1 MDRHACKRNK
11 ALTCSFFAIL
21 AFIFSL
27 VSCENF
33 NKPVRGWFDYYTNT
47 ATVGDIEID
56 SVSGSYNGIQCV
68 SSDDNRHIIL
78 KLRNPKNY
86 TLKMTFVFDDENL
99 IGQAKKLNY
108 NGFSLKDGITYFSQ
122 SADKSIVDF
131 EIPKSFLQDV
141 ENGSFILYD
150 LSGNPTGNIQ
160 KNISGTVTINELD
173 TNRDFNS
180 FHINLIVNSAPP
192 RMRDAM
198 FQYDKSDS
206 DRQYVVCFKIPN
218 LNDTVHQ
225 KDTKT
230 LVINGETYNVSFGS
244 SVSITPPDGK
254 LTTTKPSGLCNLNL
268 QDSLFT
274 HENGYIDFYYL
285 TGIDPTDDRKT
296 VNIALTDDYGF
307 KTEVVVSNS
316 TGKLIQPTLSVT
328 DGNTYQVNETDGI
341 YPLVISHTGEST
353 KYDEDGNQVSG
364 DRCSKPNIFYK
375 LYKDGVTGVFKE
387 GSGAAP
393 LTVNLEKGKYYV
405 ETYAY
410 ADTFVDSD
418 QATGFAA
425 ESGREVTIKS
435 SLTYYVKN
443 TGSDTAESGNGSK
456 KKPYR
461 TIQKCIEEFYLDY
474 VAYSHDND
482 TVHTIEMLSDLKAQD
497 GDIFVEE
504 SFVRFYNHGPVSADY
519 KFVVNGH
526 GYTIDASKKG
536 RVLMTGAHHS
546 RIEFNNVNFT
556 GGLQETGGGIRHQG
570 GTLTINGGSITG
582 CHANENG
589 GALYIWEYKPAHFN
603 GVTITGNTAGQNG
616 GGVYTEQGT
625 LNLYGNCNITGNTV
639 NDVPSN
645 LYLLTD
651 KTITIG
657 SYFTGRVGVTT
668 QKTPVAGEP
677 VVITSGFSTN
687 ASGDPWDRFFPDNP
701 SQGVIIYN
709 NDEPKRTEAVLS
721 VSSSLISTYTGEKII
736 VSCTENVT
744 LGGMVTVSVVDG
756 DNNDITSE
764 CTFENHIISYK
775 TDTLIGSDY
784 YTANGN
790 TVTLQ
795 SGITEKDIYVLFV
808 QFRYKGFDYD
818 ARIPFRVQ

>member
-1 MDRHACKRNK
+1 
-11 ALTCSFFAIL
+11 
-21 AFIFSL
+21 
-27 VSCENF
+27 
-33 NKPVRGWFDYYTNT
+33 
-47 ATVGDIEID
+47 
-56 SVSGSYNGIQCV
+56 
-68 SSDDNRHIIL
+68 
-78 KLRNPKNY
+78 
-86 TLKMTFVFDDENL
+86 MTFAFDDENL
-99 IGQAKKLNY
+99 IGQAKDLNY
-108 NGFSLKDGITYFSQ
+108 KGFSLTDGITYFSQ

-150 LSGNPTGNIQ
+150 LSGNSTGNIQ

-218 LNDTVHQ
+218 LNNTVHQ

-244 SVSITPPDGK
+244 SVSITPQDGK
-254 LTTTKPSGLCNLNL
+254 LTTAKPSGLCNLNL
-268 QDSLFT
+268 QTSLFT
-274 HENGYIDFYYL
+274 SENGYIDFYYY
-285 TGIDPTDDRKT
+285 TDIAPTVDRKT
-296 VNIALTDDYGF
+296 VNITLLDDYDF
-307 KTEVVVSNS
+307 KTTVTTSNS
-316 TGKLIQPTLSVT
+316 TGKLVPPELNVKEGHS
-328 DGNTYQVNETDGI
+328 YQVNETDGI

-353 KYDEDGNQVSG
+353 KYDGDGNQVSG

-375 LYKDGVTGVFKE
+375 LYKDGESGVFKE

-410 ADTFVDSD
+410 ADAFIDSD
-418 QATGFAA
+418 RATGFAA
-425 ESGREVTIKS
+425 ESGNEVTIKG

-443 TGSDTAESGNGSK
+443 TGSDIAGSGNGSK
-456 KKPYR
+456 NKPYR
-461 TIQKCIEEFYLDY
+461 TIQKCINEFYDEY
-474 VAYSHDND
+474 DHND
-482 TVHTIEMLSDLKAQD
+482 DTMHTIEMLSDLTAQSD
-497 GDIFVEE
+497 ADFTANA
-504 SFVRFYNHGPVSADY
+504 FVRFSDQGNGKKYR
-519 KFVVNGH
+519 FTVNGYGH
-526 GYTIDASKKG
+526 MLDASKKG
-536 RVLMTGAHHS
+536 HVLKTGADHPA
-546 RIEFNNVNFT
+546 IIFNNVNLT

-570 GTLTINGGSITG
+570 GTLIINGGSITG
-582 CHANENG
+582 CHATKNG
-589 GALYIWEYKPAHFN
+589 GAIYLASKPATLN
-603 GVTITGNTAGQNG
+603 GVTITGNSADESG
-616 GGVYTEQGT
+616 GGIYCGGDNVLT
-625 LNLYGNCNITGNTV
+625 LQGNCNITGNTV
-639 NDVPSN
+639 VGTISN
-645 LYLLTD
+645 VYLVEN
-651 KTITIG
+651 KKISIG
-657 SYFTGRVGVTT
+657 QNFTGRVGVTT
-668 QKTPVAGEP
+668 EEQPEAGQP
-677 VVITSGFSTN
+677 VVITKGFSAN
-687 ASGDPWDRFFPDNP
+687 ATGKPWERFFPDAPN
-701 SQGVIIYN
+701 QGVIIYN
-709 NDEPKRTEAVLS
+709 KPDETEAVLS

-744 LGGMVTVSVVDG
+744 LGGMVSVSVVDG

-795 SGITEKDIYVLFV
+795 NGITEKGVYVLFV
-808 QFRYKGFDYD
+808 QFRYNGFVYD
-818 ARIPFRVQ
+818 ARIPFTVQ